1 MKKKITISTMVTL
14 IILTAAVTISVTML
28 VAMRLFNR
36 QVQSVAQRQA
46 MYTHIDDVDKK
57 VREYYS
63 DIDEE
68 RLRQC
73 ITEGYVNGSGDS
85 YAAYFTADEYVA
97 EQQRL
102 AGKAMCGVAVCKS
115 TSGRM
120 MVSEV
125 RTDSAAD
132 KSGLKKTDVITAV
145 DGEEITSA
153 TSAAELQAKLDAADK
168 VLLTVERDGA
178 PVAFELSASPYT
190 LRSVQSSL
198 DGSIGYVK
206 VTAFYEN
213 TPEQFKAAVSSLVQQ
228 GATGLIFD
236 MRGNRGGSREAAEK
250 VIGYLVP
257 LGQYGCETDRNGV
270 VSNLVSDQSNQ
281 LSFPP

>member
-73 ITEGYVNGSGDS
+73 ITEGYVNGIGDS
-85 YAAYFTADEYVA
+85 YAAYFTAEEYVA

-102 AGKAMCGVAVCKS
+102 
-115 TSGRM
+115 GR
-120 MVSEV
+120 
-125 RTDSAAD
+125 
-132 KSGLKKTDVITAV
+132 
-145 DGEEITSA
+145 
-153 TSAAELQAKLDAADK
+153 
-168 VLLTVERDGA
+168 
-178 PVAFELSASPYT
+178 
-190 LRSVQSSL
+190 
-198 DGSIGYVK
+198 
-206 VTAFYEN
+206 
-213 TPEQFKAAVSSLVQQ
+213 Q
-228 GATGLIFD
+228 G
-236 MRGNRGGSREAAEK
+236 
-250 VIGYLVP
+250 
-257 LGQYGCETDRNGV
+257 Q
-270 VSNLVSDQSNQ
+270 
-281 LSFPP
+281 